1 MIVEHLPALQV
12 VIPLLAAPVIVLLRG
27 GRAGWLIATLVSW
40 AALGIAVALLIQV
53 QSTGVI
59 SYAIGNWPPPWGI
72 EYRVDAVNAF
82 VLVLVSLI
90 AAVVLP
96 YARPSIAAEVPSDRH
111 YLVYAMFV
119 LCLCGLLGMAITG
132 DAFNIFVFLEI
143 SSLSGYVLIALG
155 RNRRALHAAFQY
167 LIMGTIGA
175 TFYII
180 GVGLLYL
187 MTGTLNLADMAARI
201 ADVGETRPVL
211 AALAFITVGLSLK
224 MALFP
229 LHVWLPGAYS
239 GAPTAVAA
247 FMAGTA
253 TKVSLYVLMRFVF
266 GIFGMRLDLSALPLL
281 DMLAVLSAAAMIVAS
296 LVAVFE
302 RDLRRLLA
310 YSSVAQIGY
319 ITLGLSLANAEGMTA
334 SVVHLFNH
342 AIAKTALFMLVG
354 GILLRAGSDRLDVLA
369 GLARR
374 MPLTCAAVVVAGL
387 SLIGVPGTAGFI
399 TKWHLVLGAVQ
410 DGHWWMVAAIAAS
423 SLLAAAYVWR
433 FVEMAY
439 LRPDTTAKAGEVH
452 MEAPLAWLVP
462 ALLMVAASVYFG
474 LDTSW
479 SLGSAREAAAVL
491 MEGLR

>member
-1 MIVEHLPALQV
+1 MISEHLPALQV
-12 VIPLLAAPVIVLLRG
+12 VIPLLAAPLIVLLRG
-27 GRAGWLIATLVSW
+27 GRTGWLITTLVSW
-40 AALGIAVALLIQV
+40 VALAIAVSLLVRV
-53 QSTGVI
+53 QSEGVI

-96 YARPSIAAEVPSDRH
+96 YARASIAAEVPSDRH

-132 DAFNIFVFLEI
+132 DAFNVFVFLEI
-143 SSLSGYVLIALG
+143 SSLSGYVLIAMG
-155 RNRRALHAAFQY
+155 KERRSLHAAFQY

-201 ADVGETRPVL
+201 ANVEETRPVL

-229 LHVWLPGAYS
+229 LHIWLPGAYS

-266 GIFGMRLDLSALPLL
+266 GIFGLRLALPELPLL
-281 DMLAVLSAAAMIVAS
+281 AMLSVAAMIIAS

-319 ITLGLSLANAEGMTA
+319 ITLGLSMANADGMTA

-354 GILLRAGSDRLDVLA
+354 GILLRAGSDRLDALA
-369 GLARR
+369 GLGRR
-374 MPLTCAAVVVAGL
+374 MPLTSAGVVVAGL

-399 TKWHLVLGAVQ
+399 TKWHLVLAAVQ
-410 DGHWWMVAAIAAS
+410 DGHWWVVVAIAAS

-433 FVEMAY
+433 FVETAY
-439 LRPDTTAKAGEVH
+439 LRPVPAQSSGRN
-452 MEAPLAWLVP
+452 EAPLQWLLPAWL
-462 ALLMVAASVYFG
+462 LVAASVYFG
-474 LDTSW
+474 LDTSL
-479 SLGSAREAAAVL
+479 SLGSARDAAAVL
-491 MEGLR
+491 LGGPG